1 MKTYL
6 DCLPC
11 FLNQALRAGR
21 IATNDETKIKELLDE
36 VGAMIKQIP
45 MENTPPETGAIIY
58 KKISEITGN
67 YDPYKAMKKTNIEH
81 ALHLYP
87 ELKEKV
93 KKSDD
98 RLLTAIRLAVAGNV
112 IDLGVDKEFNIV
124 EDVEKILHQE
134 FAVFD
139 YEFFKQELQKAKKIL
154 YIGDNSGEAV
164 FDKILIEELGKPVTF
179 VVREIPIINDI
190 TINEAKQ
197 IGIDKIAKIIS
208 SGTTAPGTILGL
220 CNKDFIQIFNDAD
233 MIISKG
239 QGNYEGLSGINR
251 SIFFLLKAKC
261 PVIARNIG
269 VRENDIILKGKK
281 NFSNEQNEQY

>member
-36 VGAMIKQIP
+36 VGAMIKEIP

-58 KKISEITGN
+58 RKISEITGN
-67 YDPYKAMKKTNIEH
+67 NDPYKSIKEKNIAH
-81 ALHLYP
+81 ALQLYP
-87 ELKEKV
+87 ELKKIV
-93 KKSDD
+93 KRSDD

-112 IDLGVDKEFNIV
+112 IDLGVNREFDLV
-124 EDVEKILHQE
+124 EEIEKILHQE
-134 FAVFD
+134 FAVLD
-139 YEFFKQELQKAKKIL
+139 YEYFKQELYKAKEIL

-190 TINEAKQ
+190 TIKEARR
-197 IGIDKIAKIIS
+197 IGIDKVATIIS
-208 SGTTAPGTILGL
+208 SGTTAPGTILEL
-220 CNKDFIQIFNDAD
+220 CNQEFIQKFNDAD
-233 MIISKG
+233 LIISKG
-239 QGNYEGLSGINR
+239 QGNYEGLSGVER
-251 SIFFLLKAKC
+251 SVFFLLKAKC

-269 VRENDIILKGKK
+269 VRENDIVLKGK
-281 NFSNEQNEQY
+281 NVTQSS

>member
-21 IATNDETKIKELLDE
+21 IATNDETKIKKLLDE
-36 VGAMIKQIP
+36 VGAMIKEIP

-58 KKISEITGN
+58 QKISEITGN
-67 YDPYKAMKKTNIEH
+67 FDPYKAMKEKNIAH

-93 KKSDD
+93 EKSDD

-112 IDLGVDKEFNIV
+112 IDLGVDKEFDIV

-139 YEFFKQELQKAKKIL
+139 YEFFKQDLQKANEIL

-190 TINEAKQ
+190 TSNEAKQ

-208 SGTTAPGTILGL
+208 SGTTAPGTILEL
-220 CNKDFIQIFNDAD
+220 CNQNFIQKFNDAD
-233 MIISKG
+233 LIISKG
-239 QGNYEGLSGINR
+239 QGNYEGLSGVKR
-251 SIFFLLKAKC
+251 SVFFLLKAKC
-261 PVIARNIG
+261 PVIARNVG
-269 VRENDIILKGKK
+269 VRENDIILKGTK
-281 NFSNEQNEQY
+281 NF